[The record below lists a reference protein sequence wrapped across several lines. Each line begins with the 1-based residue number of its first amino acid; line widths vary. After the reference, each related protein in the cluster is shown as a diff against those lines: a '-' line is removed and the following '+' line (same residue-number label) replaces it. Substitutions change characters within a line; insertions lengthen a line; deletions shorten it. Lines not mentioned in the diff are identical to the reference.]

1 MDNYEIR
8 VLSSKQTDSPH
19 DRHAA
24 IRQAL
29 AIANAAP
36 VIIEVWCGSKC
47 VYAGRLGEIRHS
59 DQA

>member
-1 MDNYEIR
+1 MESYEIR
-8 VLSSKQTDSPH
+8 VLSSKQADGPH
-19 DRHAA
+19 DPYAA

-47 VYAGRLGEIRHS
+47 VYAGRLGEIGHS
-59 DQA
+59 GQA